1 MPDTEPA
8 AQPPR
13 PDLFPPAPPRRSRI
27 ATALLVVGVSAAV
40 TAAAFV
46 LFTALAHVGRAVQ
59 HDMHVAVDRVIDHV
73 ADRFAA
79 AHCGPPAGR

>member
-13 PDLFPPAPPRRSRI
+13 PDQFPPAPPRRNPI
-27 ATALLVVGVSAAV
+27 VQALVIVGVSAAV
-40 TAAAFV
+40 TAVAFV
-46 LFTALAHVGRAVQ
+46 LATALAHLGRAVQ
-59 HDMHVAVDRVIDHV
+59 HDMHAAIDHVIDHV

-79 AHCGPPAGR
+79 AHCGPPTGR